1 MGSRPLTPAVEV
13 RPATIADAA
22 LLLTWANDPDTRAA
36 SFHTERIAPD
46 EHAAWLTRTL
56 AHPTRR
62 LFIGMLGDAPIG
74 QVRLDATDD
83 GQAEVGISIA
93 PERRGQG
100 LGAGLLAAAVETG
113 RRDPA
118 LAVERFIARV
128 RVGNQASIR
137 LFEGA
142 GFVLRETGTCEDAP
156 CLIYELGA

>member
-1 MGSRPLTPAVEV
+1 LGSRQLTPVVEV

-22 LLLTWANDPDTRAA
+22 RLLSWANDPGTRAA
-36 SFHTERIAPD
+36 SFRSAPIAPG
-46 EHAAWLTRTL
+46 EHAVWLARTL
-56 AHPTRR
+56 ALPTRR
-62 LFIGMLGDAPIG
+62 LLIGMLGDDPIG
-74 QVRLDATDD
+74 QVRLDVT
-83 GQAEVGISIA
+83 GPGEAEVGISIA

-113 RRDPA
+113 RWDAA

-142 GFVLRETGTCEDAP
+142 GFVLRETGTCEGAP
-156 CLIYELGA
+156 CLIYELRS

>member
-1 MGSRPLTPAVEV
+1 MVEI

-36 SFHTERIAPD
+36 SFHDERIAPD
-46 EHAAWLTRTL
+46 EHAAWLIRTL
-56 AHPTRR
+56 TLPTRR

-74 QVRLDATDD
+74 QVRLDAADD

-100 LGAGLLAAAVETG
+100 LGAGLLAAAVEAG
-113 RRDPA
+113 RRDRQ
-118 LAVERFIARV
+118 LGVERFVARV
-128 RVGNQASIR
+128 RVGNEASIR

-142 GFVLRETGTCEDAP
+142 GFVLRTTDTCDGAP
-156 CLIYELGA
+156 CLIYELRP